1 MTWHDI
7 FIPNAYSSLTHH
19 RRKWS
24 TPLSLQSQD
33 AATIYI
39 RKVTNN
45 TEQKLFH
52 LLNSTDF
59 IPLISVYWFYHADI
73 PDTGLLCDL
82 LWADPDKDI
91 VGWGENDRGV
101 SFTFGEDVVA
111 QFLRRYVRYDVCKF
125 VEGTAIGCVC
135 VSLSMHLL
143 YFFLVSVSLSDTISL
158 SLSLCLCFYLTI
170 PLLIDSSPI
179 DNRIWFPLEWPL
191 SFFLIRQFLIL
202 FSSLHFHG
210 LLYIIFWFQTRF
222 RSYLSGT
229 PSSGGWVRVLR

>member
-1 MTWHDI
+1 MI
-7 FIPNAYSSLTHH
+7 
-19 RRKWS
+19 
-24 TPLSLQSQD
+24 
-33 AATIYI
+33 
-39 RKVTNN
+39 
-45 TEQKLFH
+45 
-52 LLNSTDF
+52 
-59 IPLISVYWFYHADI
+59 LISVYWFYHADI

-125 VEGTAIGCVC
+125 VEGTVIGCVC

-158 SLSLCLCFYLTI
+158 SLSRCLCFYLSL
-170 PLLIDSSPI
+170 PLFIDSSPI

-191 SFFLIRQFLIL
+191 SFFLIRQFLI
-202 FSSLHFHG
+202 FF
-210 LLYIIFWFQTRF
+210 
-222 RSYLSGT
+222 
-229 PSSGGWVRVLR
+229 